1 MENYHIDES
10 DEDFSD
16 DDSEAGEDKPMTIE
30 DEVEVIGGILN
41 EVINERQA
49 EEGIDAIEEGI
60 ETEDL
65 SSIDDLL
72 TRDNYSEILE
82 DFKEKVFF
90 RFTL

>member
-82 DFKEKVFF
+82 DFKEKVFM
-90 RFTL
+90 FTL